1 MNATITVA
9 TPTKAAI
16 PPILMLDA
24 DPWNGV
30 MVGDG
35 ADEAVAFELDE
46 LV

>member
-1 MNATITVA
+1 MKANNTAAI
-9 TPTKAAI
+9 PTKAAVS
-16 PPILMLDA
+16 PILMLDA

-35 ADEAVAFELDE
+35 ADEAVAFELEE